1 MSFNMAYFFLQI
13 NLTTCSSMSS
23 RAVKQ
28 KPPYLPFSVEEIACV
43 RSLADWTNCKAKV
56 VGRLTEFDL
65 ATGLGR
71 LAGAGEGIKAT
82 ILVNL
87 KGAVEEGRSDVGA
100 GHLLQVL
107 GQLEIYRGQPVLMVH
122 IVKIVTGLNTEAYY
136 RAVCRIQSFLP
147 VNIKRSSS
155 S

>member
-1 MSFNMAYFFLQI
+1 
-13 NLTTCSSMSS
+13 MSS

-56 VGRLTEFDL
+56 VGRLTELDL

-71 LAGAGEGIKAT
+71 LAAVGEGIKAT

-107 GQLEIYRGQPVLMVH
+107 GRLEIYRGQPVLMVH
-122 IVKIVTGLNTEAYY
+122 IVKTVTGLNTEAYY
-136 RAVCRIQSFLP
+136 RAVCRVQSFLP
-147 VNIKRSSS
+147 VNIQRSSS
-155 S
+155 SS